1 MILGQEIIYNF
12 AMFISKIMDY
22 QNLSDE
28 QFKRRFGVYKQTYR
42 KMVESVKSVEA
53 NSNSPSKR
61 GPKPKLSIEEQVLVT
76 LEYWREYRTYFHI
89 GTSWELS
96 ESTICRIVNKTEKML
111 LQSGNFRLKGKKALL
126 NQAEIPVVTV
136 MDVTETPIE
145 RPKRNRKIFFRVK
158 EVIIL

>member
-28 QFKRRFGVYKQTYR
+28 QLKRRFGVYKQTYR

-61 GPKPKLSIEEQVLVT
+61 GPKPKLS
-76 LEYWREYRTYFHI
+76 
-89 GTSWELS
+89 
-96 ESTICRIVNKTEKML
+96 
-111 LQSGNFRLKGKKALL
+111 
-126 NQAEIPVVTV
+126 
-136 MDVTETPIE
+136 
-145 RPKRNRKIFFRVK
+145 RVC
-158 EVIIL
+158 

>member
-53 NSNSPSKR
+53 DSNSPSKR

-76 LEYWREYRTYFHI
+76 LEYWRENIFSHWYKL
-89 GTSWELS
+89 GT
-96 ESTICRIVNKTEKML
+96 IRINYMSDCK
-111 LQSGNFRLKGKKALL
+111 
-126 NQAEIPVVTV
+126 
-136 MDVTETPIE
+136 
-145 RPKRNRKIFFRVK
+145 
-158 EVIIL
+158 

>member
-53 NSNSPSKR
+53 DSNSPSKR

-126 NQAEIPVVTV
+126 NQAEIPVITV